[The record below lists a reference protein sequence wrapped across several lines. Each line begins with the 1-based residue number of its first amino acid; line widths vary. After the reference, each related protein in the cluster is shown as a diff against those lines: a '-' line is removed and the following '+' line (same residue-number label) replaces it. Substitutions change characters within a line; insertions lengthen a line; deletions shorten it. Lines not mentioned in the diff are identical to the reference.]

1 MTAHLVVFARSP
13 VPGAV
18 KTRLQARYT
27 PQQAADIYRALVLDT
42 LENARGASAARYVLA
57 YTPADAGEEFRRLA
71 GPGWDLC
78 PQVEADLGGRML
90 EAARWS
96 FDRGARRLAIIG
108 SDAPN
113 LPVEFIDRAFRLL
126 GERDVVL
133 GPTVDGGYGLIG
145 LSRPLDAVF
154 GGIDWGTER
163 VFSQTVERV
172 EAAGLTLGL
181 VPPWY
186 DVDTPGH
193 LDFLVAHATA
203 LEHSGHPPTLHHT
216 RRCVAAIA
224 QGR

>member
-1 MTAHLVVFARSP
+1 MTAHLVVFARNP

-18 KTRLQARYT
+18 KTRLQIRYT

-57 YTPADAGEEFRRLA
+57 YTPGDTEEEFRRLA
-71 GPGWDLC
+71 GPGWDLR
-78 PQVEADLGGRML
+78 PQVGTDLGGRML

-96 FDRGARRLAIIG
+96 FDRGARRLVIIG
-108 SDAPN
+108 SDVPN
-113 LPVEFIDRAFRLL
+113 LPVESIDRAFDLL
-126 GERDVVL
+126 GEKDVVI

-154 GGIDWGTER
+154 QDIEWGTER
-163 VFSQTVERV
+163 VFSQTVERA
-172 EAAGLTLGL
+172 EAAGLTLGV

-186 DVDTPGH
+186 DVDTPSD

-203 LEHSGHPPTLHHT
+203 LVRSGCPPALHHT
-216 RRCVAAIA
+216 RRCVAAIMY
-224 QGR
+224 GR